1 MDETAMVLYLL
12 LLIFIAA
19 AWIAKS
25 LFTLRSPAIFKW
37 LPLGYVYLFCGYN
50 TAAFLGLLRE
60 AWYSFFS
67 LALLNVVTTWL
78 VLHVNTRASA
88 EGSSSK
94 GKKLSETL
102 RSLRQK
108 KPGLERELKRVKAG
122 LEGEL
127 LVAGELEKLPGSY
140 YLLNDVPLSPEERTR
155 QVDHVVVGPA
165 GVLALETKHIS
176 GVVQPFDEG
185 ILVKREGIASP
196 GTEVKTEGDP
206 RRQAR
211 FNARKLSGL
220 LALPVK
226 PVVVLSH
233 PQGAWQGTVE
243 EDCPVLHL
251 SDLLRYILVELPR
264 TMKDEASIASV
275 AGTVHSLAL
284 SAEEKALT
292 RAENKNVGYCFP
304 GNN

>member
-1 MDETAMVLYLL
+1 LDETVVLL
-12 LLIFIAA
+12 LFLLLMLIAA

-25 LFTLRSPAIFKW
+25 LFTLRGPAIFKW
-37 LPLGYVYLFCGYN
+37 LLLGYIYLFCGYN
-50 TAAFLGLLRE
+50 TAALLGLLQE
-60 AWYSFFS
+60 AWFSFFS
-67 LALLNVVTTWL
+67 LALLNVVTIWL
-78 VLHVNTRASA
+78 VLHVNALSHPEKYSR
-88 EGSSSK
+88 K
-94 GKKLSETL
+94 GRSLAETL
-102 RSLRQK
+102 RSLEQK
-108 KPGLERELKRVKAG
+108 KPELEGELQRVKAG

-140 YLLNDVPLSPEERTR
+140 YLLNDVPLSPKDRTL

-185 ILVKREGIASP
+185 ILVKREGAASP
-196 GTEVKTEGDP
+196 RTEVRTEGDP

-211 FNARKLSGL
+211 FNAKKLSEL

-233 PQGAWQGTVE
+233 PQGAWQGAGE
-243 EDCPVLHL
+243 EGCPVLHL

-264 TMKDEASIASV
+264 TMKDEERIASV

-284 SAEEKALT
+284 TAEEKASH
-292 RAENKNVGYCFP
+292 ESG
-304 GNN
+304 